1 MTFKDITQGKIITD
15 NLIEDMIGTLIKGL
29 KIATI

>member
-1 MTFKDITQGKIITD
+1 MTDKDITQGKIITD
-15 NLIEDMIGTLIKGL
+15 NLIEDMIRTLIKGL